1 MNKLPN
7 APLVEVIFELRWAI
21 QSKEELDK
29 HQYLHG
35 DLYAKIKN
43 EYPFRESLQ
52 PQEVPMELYLHN
64 PSHRFR
70 VAEDNYP
77 LIQVGPGLLTVNTN
91 DSKYEW
97 EEYKNRCV
105 DAMKN
110 LHEVFDLV
118 KTKENIILILQYQ
131 DFIRFDFE
139 EYNVY
144 NYLRENLHIDIKQS
158 FYETQVN
165 PYSLNLRFNYQIDF
179 GKLEV
184 HLQQAKK
191 NNTDEDGILIRT
203 VIADAEAN
211 SDETYIINWL
221 DEAHQITSQIF
232 RKMTE
237 GELYESFKSSKY
249 YDRIK

>member
-1 MNKLPN
+1 M
-7 APLVEVIFELRWAI
+7 
-21 QSKEELDK
+21 
-29 HQYLHG
+29 
-35 DLYAKIKN
+35 
-43 EYPFRESLQ
+43 
-52 PQEVPMELYLHN
+52 
-64 PSHRFR
+64 
-70 VAEDNYP
+70 
-77 LIQVGPGLLTVNTN
+77 
-91 DSKYEW
+91 
-97 EEYKNRCV
+97 
-105 DAMKN
+105 
-110 LHEVFDLV
+110 
-118 KTKENIILILQYQ
+118 
-131 DFIRFDFE
+131 RFDFE

-158 FYETQVN
+158 FYETQEN

-221 DEAHQITSQIF
+221 DQAHQITSQIF